1 MQPTDRAEA
10 HMHRNPPGAPSDRRC
25 MTCRHLQPAAA
36 AAAVLILAACSASGG
51 EDRGEGCPPRPVL
64 DTPPERVVTMD
75 GGSAALLTELGVGG
89 TVVGTA
95 APDFF
100 DAFPAEER
108 AAFDRIPVID
118 EGTGNR
124 EAVIAADPDLVMG
137 ISAYQFGAFDGTPTA
152 EELAAAGI
160 AAHAACD
167 PPGTTEDLSATFAF
181 IEDTAELFGVPA
193 RGAALT
199 ERMRE
204 RVEEAAPGSE
214 AAPVRVLA
222 VSVVP
227 GSGQGVST
235 VGGRGTANG
244 VITLAGGENIAG
256 DVPLRIADLAPE
268 EVVRRDPEAILILTG
283 FSDLGGQELADAVL
297 EHPVLSRTTAA
308 EDERF
313 AVLPQSTV
321 TSPSVLNAE
330 AVADLSTALHGGKGR
345 R

>member
-1 MQPTDRAEA
+1 
-10 HMHRNPPGAPSDRRC
+10 
-25 MTCRHLQPAAA
+25 MTRRHLPPVAAAA
-36 AAAVLILAACSASGG
+36 AAAVLLAACAAPDGG
-51 EDRGEGCPPRPVL
+51 RDDGCPPRPDL
-64 DTPPERVVTMD
+64 DAPPERVVTMD

-100 DAFPAEER
+100 DAFPADER
-108 AAFDRIPVID
+108 AAFDRIPVVD

-124 EAVIAADPDLVMG
+124 EAVIAAEPDLVMG
-137 ISAYQFGAFDGTPTA
+137 VSSYQFGAFDGTPTA

-167 PPGTTEDLSATFAF
+167 PPGTTEDLSATYAF
-181 IEDTAELFGVPA
+181 IEDTAEVFGVPGN
-193 RGAALT
+193 GAALT
-199 ERMRE
+199 ARMRE
-204 RVEEAAPGSE
+204 RVGRAASGPG
-214 AAPVRVLA
+214 AGPVRVLS

-256 DVPLRIADLAPE
+256 DVPLRIADLSPE
-268 EVVRRDPEAILILTG
+268 EVVRRDPEAILVLTG
-283 FSDLGGQELADAVL
+283 FSGLSGRELVDAVL

-308 EDERF
+308 REERF
-313 AVLPQSTV
+313 AVLPQSIV

-330 AVADLSTALHGGKGR
+330 AVADLSEALHGAGGR
-345 R
+345 P